1 MLNVMWSTVLQ
12 FCSIPLGES
21 PPPAP
26 RACFGRDELI
36 EKVVGLAENL
46 EPIALVGAGG
56 IGKTSVALTVL
67 HHNRTKERF
76 GENRRFIRCD
86 QFPASRAH
94 LLARLSKVIGAGVE
108 NPEDLSPLRP
118 LLSSKEALIVLDNA
132 ESILDPKGTD
142 SGEIYSVVDELCQF
156 KTVSLCITSRITT
169 VPPYCKR
176 LEIPTL
182 PMEAA
187 CNIFYG
193 IHGDGGRSSII
204 NDLLRRLDFHALSI
218 TLLATTASHNGWDY
232 DRLAEEWHTQRAQVI
247 QTDHDKSLAATIEL
261 SLTSPTFHSLG
272 PNARDLL
279 GVIAFFPQGVDEKN
293 LDWLFP
299 SISNRRNM
307 FDKFHVLSLTHR
319 SSGFVTMLAPIRD
332 YLCPRD
338 PQSSLLLCATMDH
351 YFSRLSAPVE
361 PGVPGFEEAGWII
374 SEDVNAEYLLDVF
387 TSINPDRSGIWIACL
402 GFIKHLHW
410 HKPRQTILGPKIE
423 ALADD
428 HRSKPKC
435 LFGLSRLFE
444 RIGHHAERKRLLT
457 HTLELARRRGDKL
470 QVAETLRFLASAN
483 RELVLLEE
491 AIRQAREALDIYEQI
506 GETIGKVYCLTELAM
521 LLFDDKQL
529 EAAEDTASRAIDI
542 ATERG
547 EEFIL
552 CQLHRVVGQ
561 IYRSKGEKEKAIPH
575 FETALKIASRF
586 NWHNL
591 LFWTYLTL
599 AQLSFDDH
607 EYDGAT
613 AQTELAKSHAA
624 NESYELGRA
633 MELQAVVW
641 YQQPRPEDARLEA
654 LHALEIYE
662 NLGAAKDIERCRN
675 LLQRIKKG
683 MGN

>member
-1 MLNVMWSTVLQ
+1 M
-12 FCSIPLGES
+12 
-21 PPPAP
+21 
-26 RACFGRDELI
+26 I
-36 EKVVGLAENL
+36 ERVVEHVENL
-46 EPIALVGAGG
+46 EPVALIGAGG
-56 IGKTSVALTVL
+56 VGKTSIALTVL
-67 HHNRTKERF
+67 HHNRIKKRF

-86 QFPASRAH
+86 QFPASCAH
-94 LLARLSKVIGAGVE
+94 FLARLSKVIGAGIE
-108 NPEDLSPLRP
+108 NPEDLTPLRP
-118 LLSSKEALIVLDNA
+118 LLSSKEMLIVLDNA
-132 ESILDPKGTD
+132 ESILDPKGTNA
-142 SGEIYSVVDELCQF
+142 EKIYSLVEELCQM
-156 KTVSLCITSRITT
+156 KTISLCITSRITT
-169 VPPYCKR
+169 VSPCCKR
-176 LEIPTL
+176 PKIPKL
-182 PMEAA
+182 SMEAA
-187 CNIFYG
+187 CDIFYG
-193 IHGDGGRSSII
+193 IHSDGERSSII
-204 NDLLRRLDFHALSI
+204 DNLLQHLDFHALSI
-218 TLLATTASHNGWDY
+218 TLLATAAAHNGWDY
-232 DRLAEEWHTQRAQVI
+232 DRLASEWDIQRAQAL
-247 QTDHDKSLAATIEL
+247 QTDHNKSLATTIEL
-261 SLTSPTFHSLG
+261 SLASPTFRSLG
-272 PNARDLL
+272 PDARDLL
-279 GVIAFFPQGVDEKN
+279 GVVAFFPQGVDEKN

-299 SISNRRNM
+299 TISNRKLM
-307 FDKFHVLSLTHR
+307 FDKFRVLSLTHR
-319 SSGFVTMLAPIRD
+319 SNGFVTMLAPIRD
-332 YLCPRD
+332 YLGPKD
-338 PQSSLLLCATMDH
+338 PQSSPLLRATRDN
-351 YFSRLSAPVE
+351 YFSRLSVDID
-361 PGVPGFEEAGWII
+361 PGVPGFEEAGWIA

-387 TSINPDRSGIWIACL
+387 TSIDPDRGGIWIVCL
-402 GFIKHLHW
+402 DFIEHLHW

-428 HRSKPKC
+428 YRSKPKC

-506 GETIGKVYCLTELAM
+506 GERIGKVYCLGELAM
-521 LLFDDKQL
+521 LLFVDKQL

-547 EEFIL
+547 DEFIL

-561 IYRSKGEKEKAIPH
+561 IYQSKGEKEKAIPH

-599 AQLSFDDH
+599 AQLSLDDH

-641 YQQPRPEDARLEA
+641 YQQPRLEDARLEA

-675 LLQRIKKG
+675 LLQRIKKA